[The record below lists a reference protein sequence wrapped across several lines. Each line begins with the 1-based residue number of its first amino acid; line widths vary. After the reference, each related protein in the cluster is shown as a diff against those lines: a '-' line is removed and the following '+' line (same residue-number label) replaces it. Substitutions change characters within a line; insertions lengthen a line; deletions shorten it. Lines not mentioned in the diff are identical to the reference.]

1 MAFDDKLK
9 SIRGRY
15 DMLAEKLLHPEELGN
30 DFARYSKEYSD
41 LGPIVNKIDEYFKTI
56 EDVDEAKELLK
67 EEDIDAEMKKMAEDE
82 IFEKN
87 KNLPI
92 IKKELGILLLPRD
105 ETDEKNAILEIRA
118 GTGGEEAAL
127 FGSVLLKMY
136 QKYAERKRWKFEI
149 MDISESDL
157 GGIKEAT
164 ISISG
169 TNVFRQ
175 LKFES
180 GGHRVQRVPE
190 TESKGRVHTSA
201 ATVAVLPEM
210 EEVDIKIEEK
220 DLEITVCRAG
230 GPGGQCVN
238 TTDSAV
244 RIVHL
249 PTGITVRQQDEKS
262 QHQNKE
268 KAMKILRT
276 KLYDI
281 ERTKRDSERAADRKE
296 QVGTGDRSDKIRT
309 YNYPQGRVTDHRVN
323 LTLYKIS
330 QITEEGDLDDIINAL
345 LADHEAKKISE
356 EFHLLNLSST

>member
-1 MAFDDKLK
+1 MTLNDKLK
-9 SIRGRY
+9 DIKTKY
-15 DMLAEKLLHPEELGN
+15 DVLGEKLLYPENLGS
-30 DFARYSKEYSD
+30 DFAKCAKEYSD
-41 LGPIVNKIDEYFKTI
+41 LEPIVKKIDEYFKI
-56 EDVDEAKELLK
+56 LDDMGEANEIIKDK
-67 EEDIDAEMKKMAEDE
+67 DADPDFVKIAEEEISENSKK
-82 IFEKN
+82 
-87 KNLPI
+87 LPI
-92 IKKELGILLLPRD
+92 IKKELEILLLPKD

-118 GTGGEEAAL
+118 GTGGDEAAL
-127 FGSVLLKMY
+127 FGGVLLKMY
-136 QKYAERKRWKFEI
+136 QKYAERRRWKFEI
-149 MDISESDL
+149 MDISENSL

-169 TNVFRQ
+169 VNVFRQ

-201 ATVAVLPEM
+201 ATVAVLPEVG
-210 EEVDIKIEEK
+210 EVDIKIEDK
-220 DLEITVCRAG
+220 DLEISVCRAG

-268 KAMKILRT
+268 KAMKLLRA
-276 KLYDI
+276 KLYEM
-281 ERTKRDSERAADRKE
+281 ERQKRDSERAAERKE

-309 YNYPQGRVTDHRVN
+309 YNYPQGRVTDHRIN
-323 LTLYKIS
+323 LTLYKID
-330 QITEEGDLDDIINAL
+330 QITNEGDLDEIIEAL
-345 LADHEAKKISE
+345 LADYEARKLSE
-356 EFHLLNLSST
+356 R